1 MAAPLGNNNG
11 AKQNRMVTDM
21 LRRVAAQNPGK
32 LRAACEALLEKAVG
46 GDIQAFNTFADR
58 LDGKPNQ
65 TLDTTITRVSTA
77 DRVTDDVLADIATG
91 SSTGTTEAPESE
103 TPIH

>member
-1 MAAPLGNNNG
+1 MAAPYGNNNG

-21 LRRVAAQNPGK
+21 LRRVAVQNPKK
-32 LRAACEALLEKAVG
+32 LRAACEAVLEKAVA

-91 SSTGTTEAPESE
+91 SSAGTTEAPESE